1 MVRFGKPHR
10 KNKKIYKKYLTNNK
24 KYTIIKVQ
32 RTEEERKMEEFINDY
47 IGEEEWEAIQAYL
60 NGEMEE
66 Q

>member
-1 MVRFGKPHR
+1 M
-10 KNKKIYKKYLTNNK
+10 KKFFKKCLTNNK

-47 IGEEEWEAIQAYL
+47 IGEEEWEAVQAYL